1 VHLWPGLNQN
11 LKPNNM
17 KPTFVLMLLFMWCY
31 SNAYTVTI
39 YGVDNCGYTTD
50 LRNECSKNNI
60 QFTYCN
66 INETKCYNEL
76 VSIVSEFN
84 LAVDNY
90 VNLPVVL
97 VVVDGK
103 RYGFVRPSV
112 VKIKEL
118 VVTTSV
124 QMIGNSLYLPSN
136 AEVFNLMG
144 ESITLPLHKKLDISS
159 LVSGIYIVRY
169 RENDKI
175 RVKKIIKL

>member
-1 VHLWPGLNQN
+1 
-11 LKPNNM
+11 M